1 MSNGSHHVST
11 STPSPYWK
19 KSNLL
24 TLPYKA
30 LHDSAPDYQL
40 FQPALLVSSFDEQ
53 DATSLL
59 TIPCRKQMT
68 LKATYR

>member
-1 MSNGSHHVST
+1 MVHITFLLQPLHNT
-11 STPSPYWK
+11 EK

-30 LHDSAPDYQL
+30 LHDLAPDYRL

-53 DATSLL
+53 DATSLIS
-59 TIPCRKQMT
+59 IPCRKQMT